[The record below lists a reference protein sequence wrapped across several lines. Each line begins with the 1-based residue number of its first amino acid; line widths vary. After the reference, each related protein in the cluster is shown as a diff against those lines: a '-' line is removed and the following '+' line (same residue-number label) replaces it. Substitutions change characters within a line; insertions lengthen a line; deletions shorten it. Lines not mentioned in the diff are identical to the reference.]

1 MEPFDARGHAAALA
15 IVATA
20 VSAGILAWAVVTVT
34 NVNDGSPARR
44 SAENGGAFSVAAQ
57 RSNRMI
63 GADLA
68 RPDFALTFTAVDT
81 FAPRAPSAIPSG
93 GTDAQIW
100 NADENPDWLR
110 TVSLLPSAPGGE
122 PTRSWP
128 GEPAER
134 ASAAIAPSVP
144 AAETQADLAAPVPE
158 ELADLAA
165 PATAT
170 VQPKALHTA
179 APVHNLAPRP
189 HKVAAAA
196 RTYLEKVPEQ
206 GDAGDVS
213 FRYRRRACTPGN
225 MIDVCY
231 MPEANRARIVVERW

>member
-1 MEPFDARGHAAALA
+1 
-15 IVATA
+15 
-20 VSAGILAWAVVTVT
+20 
-34 NVNDGSPARR
+34 
-44 SAENGGAFSVAAQ
+44 
-57 RSNRMI
+57 MI

-68 RPDFALTFTAVDT
+68 RPDFALTFAALDT
-81 FAPRAPSAIPSG
+81 FEPRVPSAMLSG

-110 TVSLLPSAPGGE
+110 TVSLLPSAPGGG
-122 PTRSWP
+122 PARSWP

-144 AAETQADLAAPVPE
+144 AAETQADLATPVPE
-158 ELADLAA
+158 GLVDLTA
-165 PATAT
+165 PPTAS
-170 VQPKALHTA
+170 VHASHEPKALHTA
-179 APVHNLAPRP
+179 APIHTLAPRP

-196 RTYLEKVPEQ
+196 RTYVEKVPEQ

-225 MIDVCY
+225 MVDVCY
-231 MPEANRARIVVERW
+231 MPESNRARIVVERW